1 MNLPTGPTGPMA
13 RLWRVALVAVF
24 LASNGL
30 LVRSWLEAR
39 DARVQLQAE
48 LAAQKTII
56 DQAQQQINA
65 VVQQQRDRDAAL
77 QQQLQGMQAAVAQIK
92 TAADIARWIPTQLPT
107 PQPINIHIPPATPQ
121 NPTPD
126 AVAVIPQADLP
137 AIRDA
142 IEGCK
147 ECKVK
152 LATAQQDLVSKDQQL
167 KLAGVQLSATQR
179 QRDVAVAA
187 AKGGGFWVRVKRGA
201 KWFAIGAGVG
211 AVAVAAARHK

>member
-1 MNLPTGPTGPMA
+1 MLDQVSLIRWA
-13 RLWRVALVAVF
+13 KVAV
-24 LASNGL
+24 LGALLVSSGL

-39 DARVQLQAE
+39 DTRVQLQAE

-65 VVQQQRDRDAAL
+65 VVQQQKDRDAAL
-77 QQQLQGMQAAVAQIK
+77 QQQLQGMQAAVAQVK
-92 TAADIARWIPTQLPT
+92 TAAEIAKWIPTQLPT
-107 PQPINIHIPPATPQ
+107 QQPINIHIPPATPQ

-126 AVAVIPQADLP
+126 AVATIPQADLP

-147 ECKVK
+147 ECKVT

-167 KLAGVQLSATQR
+167 KLAGEQLSATQR
-179 QRDVAVAA
+179 ERDVAVRAA
-187 AKGGGFWVRVKRGA
+187 AGGGFWLRVKRGA
-201 KWFAIGAGVG
+201 KWLAIGG
-211 AVAVAAARHK
+211 AIGYVAARSHR

>member
-1 MNLPTGPTGPMA
+1 MLDQVSLIRWA
-13 RLWRVALVAVF
+13 KVAVVGA
-24 LASNGL
+24 LLVSSGL

-48 LAAQKTII
+48 LAAQKAII

-65 VVQQQRDRDAAL
+65 VVQQQKDRDAAL
-77 QQQLQGMQAAVAQIK
+77 QQQLQGMQAAVAQVK
-92 TAADIARWIPTQLPT
+92 TAADIARWIPTQAALLT
-107 PQPINIHIPPATPQ
+107 GGQPINIHIPPATPQ

-147 ECKVK
+147 ECKVT
-152 LATAQQDLVSKDQQL
+152 LATAQQDLVSKGQQL
-167 KLAGVQLSATQR
+167 KLAGEQLFATQR
-179 QRDVAVAA
+179 ERDAAVKAA
-187 AKGGGFWVRVKRGA
+187 AGGGFWVRVKRGA
-201 KWFAIGAGVG
+201 KWFAIGG
-211 AVAVAAARHK
+211 AIGYVAARSHR